1 MNLIWKLLRQHI
13 SISQFAGFFF
23 ANLVGVAIVLIG
35 IQFYNDYQELGN
47 EDGFMKSDYLIVNKE
62 IGAMSAFTG
71 AQNTFTEEEIDEFKE
86 SGFVERIGAF
96 TPSSFNV
103 RAQFEVEGFMNFST
117 EMFFESVPDDFVDV
131 KSEAWRYVEGSD
143 EIPIIL
149 PKNYLDLYN
158 FGYAQ
163 GKGLPKLSEGILG
176 AMRLKILIGSN
187 GENEEFLGRI
197 VGFSSRLNTILVP
210 EGFMQWANGKYMNSN
225 VEKDPTRLV
234 VEVTNPADERVASF
248 LQERGY
254 ETDADKL
261 DASKTTFVLRVIV
274 SIVMAIGIVISLLSF
289 YILMLSIFLLVQKNS
304 TKLENLLLLGYSPAK
319 VSFPYQAMTIS
330 LNVLVLILA
339 IVVMLI
345 VRAVYLSYF
354 ESFFPNISVQGV
366 FPAFLAGLL
375 LLVIVSVFHVIV
387 IRKKVINIW
396 KGKEEKWKEFIKSIN
411 I

>member
-1 MNLIWKLLRQHI
+1 MKMNLIWKLLRQHI
-13 SISQFAGFFF
+13 SISQFVGFFF
-23 ANLVGVAIVLIG
+23 ANLVGVSIVLIG

-47 EDGFMKSDYLIVNKE
+47 EDGFMKSDYVIVNKE

-86 SGFVERIGAF
+86 LGFVERIGAF

-131 KSEAWRYVEGSD
+131 KSDAWRYVEGSD

-304 TKLENLLLLGYSPAK
+304 AKLENLLLLGYSPAK

-354 ESFFPNISVQGV
+354 ESFFPNMSVQGV

-396 KGKEEKWKEFIKSIN
+396 KGKE
-411 I
+411 

>member
-71 AQNTFTEEEIDEFKE
+71 AQKTFTEEEIDEFKE

-131 KSEAWRYVEGSD
+131 KSDAWRYVEGSD

-210 EGFMQWANGKYMNSN
+210 EEFMQWANGKYMNSN
-225 VEKDPTRLV
+225 VAKDPTRLV

-304 TKLENLLLLGYSPAK
+304 AKLENLLLLGYSPTK

-354 ESFFPNISVQGV
+354 ESFFPNMSVQGV

-396 KGKEEKWKEFIKSIN
+396 KGKE
-411 I
+411 

>member
-1 MNLIWKLLRQHI
+1 MKMNLIWKLLRQHI

-103 RAQFEVEGFMNFST
+103 RAQFEVEGFMKFST

-131 KSEAWRYVEGSD
+131 KSDAWRYVEGSD

-176 AMRLKILIGSN
+176 AMRLKILIGGN

-254 ETDADKL
+254 ETDTDKL

-304 TKLENLLLLGYSPAK
+304 AKLENLLLLGYSPTK

-366 FPAFLAGLL
+366 FPAFLAGSL

-396 KGKEEKWKEFIKSIN
+396 KGKE
-411 I
+411 